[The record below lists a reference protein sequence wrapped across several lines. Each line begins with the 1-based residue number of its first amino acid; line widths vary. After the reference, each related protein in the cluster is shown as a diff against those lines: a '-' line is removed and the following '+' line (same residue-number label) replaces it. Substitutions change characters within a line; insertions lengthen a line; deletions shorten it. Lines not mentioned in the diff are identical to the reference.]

1 MSVGL
6 RIRWK
11 FLQHK
16 PRLNTNMV
24 QQLSGKA
31 ETWRALGSVSLG

>member
-1 MSVGL
+1 MSAGL

-11 FLQHK
+11 FLQRK
-16 PRLNTNMV
+16 PGFNTDVV

-31 ETWRALGSVSLG
+31 ETWKALGSIFLS